1 MFHKRVSCSSAARRL
16 GRRGYT
22 LIEVLITVTI
32 LGIAGA
38 VVVPSMSGANVLK
51 VQAAVRSIVADITF
65 AQMDAL
71 GYQEPRGVVFD
82 TDANQYTLIQITGAD
97 IDLDADALYDPKGPD
112 QRYVVN
118 LNSADFGGA
127 VITDLD
133 LNGGDTLIF
142 DEIGGPVAAAG
153 SDELSSGGSVT
164 VSAPSGRFRIDIAPF
179 TGRVTVVRL
188 D

>member
-1 MFHKRVSCSSAARRL
+1 MFRSRSTTGPRPSS
-16 GRRGYT
+16 RGYT
-22 LIEVLITVTI
+22 LIEVLVTVTI
-32 LGIAGA
+32 LGISAA
-38 VVVPSMSGANVLK
+38 VVIPSMSGAHVLK

-71 GYQEPRGVVFD
+71 GYQEPRGIVFD
-82 TDANQYTLIQITGAD
+82 ADANQYTLIQITGAEVD
-97 IDLDADALYDPKGPD
+97 IDADALYDPKGPE

-118 LNSADFGGA
+118 LGRAEFGGA
-127 VITDLD
+127 EITDLD

-153 SDELSSGGSVT
+153 SDQLSSGGSIT
-164 VSAPSGRFRIDIAPF
+164 ITAPSGQFRIDIAPF
-179 TGRVTVVRL
+179 TGRVTVVQL

>member
-1 MFHKRVSCSSAARRL
+1 MPQPTPTNARRS
-16 GRRGYT
+16 RNRGYT
-22 LIEVLITVTI
+22 LIEVLVTVTI

-38 VVVPSMSGANVLK
+38 VVIPSMAGAHVLK

-82 TDANQYTLIQITGAD
+82 IDANQYTLIRITGAEV
-97 IDLDADALYDPKGPD
+97 DLDADALYDPKGPE
-112 QRYVVN
+112 QRYVVR
-118 LNSADFGGA
+118 LDGTDFGGA
-127 VITDLD
+127 EITDLD

-142 DEIGGPVAAAG
+142 DEIGGPVASAG
-153 SDELSSGGSVT
+153 SDELSSGGSITVT
-164 VSAPSGRFRIDIAPF
+164 APSGQFRIDIAPF